1 MKYGYPWVSTES
13 QKNNS
18 SIKAQKEEFIKAGV
32 PEENIRVEV
41 ESGANEIR
49 HRPVFQNLLTQELKS
64 DHILMVTKV
73 DRYSRNRLEFLKL
86 QDVLFK
92 KILFLLLW
100 ICLILLI

>member
-41 ESGANEIR
+41 ESSPSSPAKILTISRSSSSVFPNEISTR
-49 HRPVFQNLLTQELKS
+49 S
-64 DHILMVTKV
+64 
-73 DRYSRNRLEFLKL
+73 S
-86 QDVLFK
+86 
-92 KILFLLLW
+92 
-100 ICLILLI
+100 